1 MAGKRDYY
9 EVLGVNKNATDDE
22 LKKAYRKLAKKYH
35 PDANPDNKKEAEEK
49 FKEVNEAYET
59 LSDPQK
65 RRMYDQFGADGPQGF
80 GGGQGPFGQGGYYSY
95 SSSGFN
101 GFDDLGDLG
110 DIFSSFFGG
119 GFGGRASSR
128 KQNGP
133 RKGADLNL
141 RMEITFEQAFSG
153 VEKEITVTRN
163 ETCDNCHG
171 TGAKPGT
178 SVTKCTMCNGT
189 GQVTQVQNTILGTYN
204 YNGKEKIVC
213 ACEDF
218 TDENHILYEFENIA
232 LSVNP
237 DKKIETELEDIIEVI
252 NVITK
257 TMKVKE
263 LKEKFWDMF
272 IIDSLIGNKDR
283 HNGNWGILLNKITNI
298 SEFAPIYDCGSCLN
312 STLSDSEI
320 ENLSETEIKNLAINT
335 YSCIKENGKKI
346 NAMSYIKSLKNRD
359 CNNAIFRVFDKID
372 LNKIEEFINNVEGI
386 TNIRKEF
393 YKKIIKIRYDILE
406 QTIKEKNNL

>member
-1 MAGKRDYY
+1 MIDFSEATEELNNYRGSEKKKTLIYNNKKYLVKFPDPIR
-9 EVLGVNKNATDDE
+9 EKNKNI
-22 LKKAYRKLAKKYH
+22 
-35 PDANPDNKKEAEEK
+35 
-49 FKEVNEAYET
+49 
-59 LSDPQK
+59 
-65 RRMYDQFGADGPQGF
+65 
-80 GGGQGPFGQGGYYSY
+80 SY
-95 SSSGFN
+95 IN
-101 GFDDLGDLG
+101 
-110 DIFSSFFGG
+110 
-119 GFGGRASSR
+119 
-128 KQNGP
+128 N
-133 RKGADLNL
+133 
-141 RMEITFEQAFSG
+141 AFSEYIG
-153 VEKEITVTRN
+153 SNIFKIVGFE
-163 ETCDNCHG
+163 
-171 TGAKPGT
+171 
-178 SVTKCTMCNGT
+178 
-189 GQVTQVQNTILGTYN
+189 VQNTILGTYN

-359 CNNAIFRVFDKID
+359 CNNAILRVFDKID

-406 QTIKEKNNL
+406 QTIKKK

>member
-1 MAGKRDYY
+1 MIDFSEATEELNNYRGSEKKKTLIYNNKKY
-9 EVLGVNKNATDDE
+9 LVKFPNPVVEKNKNI
-22 LKKAYRKLAKKYH
+22 
-35 PDANPDNKKEAEEK
+35 
-49 FKEVNEAYET
+49 
-59 LSDPQK
+59 
-65 RRMYDQFGADGPQGF
+65 
-80 GGGQGPFGQGGYYSY
+80 SY
-95 SSSGFN
+95 IN
-101 GFDDLGDLG
+101 
-110 DIFSSFFGG
+110 
-119 GFGGRASSR
+119 
-128 KQNGP
+128 N
-133 RKGADLNL
+133 
-141 RMEITFEQAFSG
+141 AFSEYIG
-153 VEKEITVTRN
+153 SNIFKIVGFE
-163 ETCDNCHG
+163 
-171 TGAKPGT
+171 
-178 SVTKCTMCNGT
+178 
-189 GQVTQVQNTILGTYN
+189 VQNTILGTYN

-283 HNGNWGILLNKITNI
+283 HNGNWGIMLNKISNI
-298 SEFAPIYDCGSCLN
+298 LEFAPIYDCGSCLN
-312 STLSDSEI
+312 ATLSDSEI